1 MKKKVVPKF
10 FAEIKKDRANKTFE
24 DVTVK
29 RLNCPMDIM
38 ADIIDKNVIRYSDR
52 LKHKALRTLLNHN
65 VKGKGNRQK
74 RNKVIEL
81 AEEYKKYVDWI
92 NLNKESM
99 DDSTLLAVRNR
110 AIDRFL
116 NKANNNLDQ
125 ETVMLLVSYAV
136 WEGNSDISTTI
147 LNFLYRTNKEKFL
160 NCFIKR

>member
-1 MKKKVVPKF
+1 VPKF
-10 FAEIKKDRANKTFE
+10 FADIKKDRANKTF
-24 DVTVK
+24 DKGITIK
-29 RLNCPMDIM
+29 RMNCPMDIM
-38 ADIIDKNVIRYSDR
+38 ADIIDKNVIRYADR
-52 LKHKALRTLLNHN
+52 LKHKALRTLLNQN

-136 WEGNSDISTTI
+136 WEGNSDICTTI
-147 LNFLYRTNKEKFL
+147 LNFLYRTNKNKLL
-160 NCFIKR
+160 NCFVKKD